1 MLQRIFQML
10 QQLYIRILIDVLF
23 YLWYEFCVNSVI
35 YVKEIVIFA
44 CDFDMDSEYRNF
56 VIKPPLSNYSKFM
69 AYLQGNFFI
78 LLPSQYTI
86 LLKNPDARVRL
97 PGFKSKQHD
106 LTSSV
111 ALGKLVNPFQFLT
124 CKMRILTGQLW
135 DNIWNA

>member
-56 VIKPPLSNYSKFM
+56 VSSPLFLITQNSWHIFRATFLFFCQANILYCLRTRMLESD
-69 AYLQGNFFI
+69 YL
-78 LLPSQYTI
+78 
-86 LLKNPDARVRL
+86 D
-97 PGFKSKQHD
+97 
-106 LTSSV
+106 SSP
-111 ALGKLVNPFQFLT
+111 NN
-124 CKMRILTGQLW
+124 MI
-135 DNIWNA
+135 